1 MTVSH
6 KRESNSNEIEKTI
19 TLADFLAIID
29 TLSASA
35 NQSFYINKW
44 AIFEKEKATT
54 SILTNIFG
62 KRTGLKVN
70 IILLIENVGDRLTVY
85 DIKAFFINERKKQ
98 RMAADSLMIHSNSLN
113 SDDFVV
119 IEKGEVALMNIA
131 AILNNQQIEIPLDSF
146 ENLELF
152 FMATGGYKTIVIPL

>member
-1 MTVSH
+1 
-6 KRESNSNEIEKTI
+6 
-19 TLADFLAIID
+19 
-29 TLSASA
+29 
-35 NQSFYINKW
+35 
-44 AIFEKEKATT
+44 
-54 SILTNIFG
+54 
-62 KRTGLKVN
+62 
-70 IILLIENVGDRLTVY
+70 
-85 DIKAFFINERKKQ
+85 
-98 RMAADSLMIHSNSLN
+98 MIHSNSLN

>member
-1 MTVSH
+1 
-6 KRESNSNEIEKTI
+6 
-19 TLADFLAIID
+19 
-29 TLSASA
+29 
-35 NQSFYINKW
+35 
-44 AIFEKEKATT
+44 
-54 SILTNIFG
+54 
-62 KRTGLKVN
+62 
-70 IILLIENVGDRLTVY
+70 
-85 DIKAFFINERKKQ
+85 
-98 RMAADSLMIHSNSLN
+98 MAADSLMIHSNSLN